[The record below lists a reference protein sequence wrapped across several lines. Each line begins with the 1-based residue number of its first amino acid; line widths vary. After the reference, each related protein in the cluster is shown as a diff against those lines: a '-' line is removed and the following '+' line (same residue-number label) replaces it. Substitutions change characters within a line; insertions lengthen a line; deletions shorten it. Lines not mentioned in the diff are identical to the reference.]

1 MSRDRFHR
9 LIGSSQAMQ
18 AVYERIER
26 FARSSVPIL
35 ITGETGS
42 GKELV
47 AHAVWEETGT
57 TTPFVAMNC
66 AAIPDNLVDSELFG
80 HERGAFT
87 GALRGRAGMVARASG
102 GILFLDE
109 IAEMLAGTQAKLLRT
124 LETGEYRPVGSDQ
137 TRRAQFRLLA
147 ASHANLDQLVARRR
161 FRADLFH
168 RLGAVRIEVP
178 PLRERLEDVP
188 LLVRHFL
195 SEFREKNQGAG
206 PTDAEEEALS
216 HLRRSRWPGNV
227 RQLRNVVEAAAASA
241 AAAGAPRLRMVHLLE
256 FVGTASVDLSPEHQ
270 PTSLDDGVKRAEA
283 RLILQALRRTGGNRK
298 EAAALLRVSETTLHR
313 KLNDM
318 RREGRLPASEL
329 GRRGSQD

>member
-1 MSRDRFHR
+1 MGRSRFHQLVGASAPMR
-9 LIGSSQAMQ
+9 
-18 AVYERIER
+18 AVYERVER

-35 ITGETGS
+35 VTGETGT

-47 AHAVWEETGT
+47 AHAVWAEVGASG
-57 TTPFVAMNC
+57 PFVAMNC

-87 GALRGRAGMVARASG
+87 GAMRGRAGMVARASG

-124 LETGEYRPVGSDQ
+124 VETGEYRPVGSDQ

-147 ASHANLDQLVARRR
+147 ASHADLDQLVARHR

-168 RLGAVRIEVP
+168 RLGAVRIHVP
-178 PLRERLEDVP
+178 PLRDRLEDVP
-188 LLVRHFL
+188 MLVHHFL
-195 SEFREKNQGAG
+195 GEFRTKN
-206 PTDAEEEALS
+206 EEASPVKAEREALTFLCS
-216 HLRRSRWPGNV
+216 SRWPGNV

-241 AAAGAPRLRMVHLLE
+241 TGAGDDALRKHHLAEFLGPTELALE
-256 FVGTASVDLSPEHQ
+256 SKRELP
-270 PTSLDDGVKRAEA
+270 SLEEGVKRAEA
-283 RLILQALRRTGGNRK
+283 RLILEALRRTRGNRK
-298 EAAALLRVSETTLHR
+298 EAADLLGISETTLHR

-318 RREGRLPASEL
+318 QREGRLPASEI
-329 GRRGSQD
+329 GRRSLRE

>member
-1 MSRDRFHR
+1 MSRSRFHR
-9 LIGSSQAMQ
+9 LVGASDPMQ
-18 AVYERIER
+18 KVYERVER

-35 ITGETGS
+35 VTGETGT

-47 AHAVWEETGT
+47 AHAVWEESGRIG
-57 TTPFVAMNC
+57 PLVAMNC

-87 GALRGRAGMVARASG
+87 GAMRGRAGMVARASG

-109 IAEMLAGTQAKLLRT
+109 IAEMLPGTQAKLLRT

-147 ASHANLDQLVARRR
+147 ASHANLDLLVAKNR

-168 RLGAVRIEVP
+168 RLGAVRIHLP
-178 PLRERLEDVP
+178 PLRERAEDIP
-188 LLVRHFL
+188 LLVRHFIEE
-195 SEFREKNQGAG
+195 SRSRNTGAS
-206 PTDAEEEALS
+206 PIDVDEVALS
-216 HLRRSRWPGNV
+216 FLRGYRWPGNV

-241 AAAGAPRLRMVHLLE
+241 SAAGGRTLGMAHLTEFLPPCLE
-256 FVGTASVDLSPEHQ
+256 LESRREP
-270 PTSLDDGVKRAEA
+270 PSLEEGVKRAEA
-283 RLILQALRRTGGNRK
+283 RLILAALRRTRGNRK
-298 EAAALLRVSETTLHR
+298 DAAHLLVVSETTLHR

-318 RREGRLPASEL
+318 QRDGRLPASEI
-329 GRRGSQD
+329 GRRGLRE